1 MSSGNEVA
9 TDRPWIGAVNDEF
22 GMYSYV
28 YSCISTWPSRH
39 TADRSPFVVV
49 VVVNSDNPRHYTLG
63 PPIGLGASSTVYAA
77 TYRCP
82 GTGKDTEV
90 ALKVVDLDKL
100 PQSAL
105 KLLTT
110 ETQLMSLSKHP
121 NVLRVRGTWLDGRK
135 LYIALRLMRAGSIS
149 DCMRYKFT
157 AGIDEES
164 ARCILKQALEG
175 LK

>member
-1 MSSGNEVA
+1 MRPHFHISTYPHIYFLRFHISTYPPSTFPHTLLIPIPINSGN
-9 TDRPWIGAVNDEF
+9 
-22 GMYSYV
+22 
-28 YSCISTWPSRH
+28 SC
-39 TADRSPFVVV
+39 D
-49 VVVNSDNPRHYTLG
+49 YTLG
-63 PPIGLGASSTVYAA
+63 PPIGFGASSTVYAA
-77 TYRCP
+77 TYHCP
-82 GTGKDTEV
+82 TTREDTQV

-105 KLLTT
+105 KFLTM

-121 NVLRVRGTWLDGRK
+121 NVLRVRGTWLEGRK

-157 AGIDEES
+157 AGMDEES
-164 ARCILKQALEG
+164 IRCILKQALDG

>member
-1 MSSGNEVA
+1 MLLLLHSQHARGSEPSPMSFACSRTRLNPSISIPIPISMLSAAHPSFSRLNSGN
-9 TDRPWIGAVNDEF
+9 
-22 GMYSYV
+22 
-28 YSCISTWPSRH
+28 
-39 TADRSPFVVV
+39 
-49 VVVNSDNPRHYTLG
+49 PRDYTRG
-63 PPIGLGASSTVYAA
+63 RPIGFGASSTVYAA
-77 TYRCP
+77 TYRLP
-82 GTGKDTEV
+82 DTREVIDV

-100 PQSAL
+100 PRSAL
-105 KLLTT
+105 KLLTM

-121 NVLRVRGTWLDGRK
+121 NVLRVRGTWLEGRK

-164 ARCILKQALEG
+164 IRCILKQALEG

>member
-1 MSSGNEVA
+1 MPALALTLTYHYTLLV
-9 TDRPWIGAVNDEF
+9 RVRI
-22 GMYSYV
+22 
-28 YSCISTWPSRH
+28 
-39 TADRSPFVVV
+39 
-49 VVVNSDNPRHYTLG
+49 NSDNSRDYTLG
-63 PPIGLGASSTVYAA
+63 PPIGFGASSTVYAA
-77 TYRCP
+77 TYHCP
-82 GTGKDTEV
+82 DTGEDIEV

-105 KLLTT
+105 KLLTM

-121 NVLRVRGTWLDGRK
+121 NVLRVRGTWPDGRK

-157 AGIDEES
+157 AGIDEDS
-164 ARCILKQALEG
+164 IRCILKQALEG

>member
-1 MSSGNEVA
+1 MHPLRRCHSL
-9 TDRPWIGAVNDEF
+9 T
-22 GMYSYV
+22 
-28 YSCISTWPSRH
+28 
-39 TADRSPFVVV
+39 TALR
-49 VVVNSDNPRHYTLG
+49 NSDDPCDYT
-63 PPIGLGASSTVYAA
+63 IGRSIGFGASSTVYAA
-77 TYRCP
+77 TYYCP
-82 GTGKDTEV
+82 DTREDIDV

-105 KLLTT
+105 RLLTT
-110 ETQLMSLSKHP
+110 EAQLMSFSKHP
-121 NVLRVRGTWLDGRK
+121 NVLRVRGTWLEGRK

-164 ARCILKQALEG
+164 IRCILKQALEG

>member
-1 MSSGNEVA
+1 MCPRFHISTHPHFHVPTFPQQYIDSGN
-9 TDRPWIGAVNDEF
+9 
-22 GMYSYV
+22 
-28 YSCISTWPSRH
+28 PS
-39 TADRSPFVVV
+39 D
-49 VVVNSDNPRHYTLG
+49 YTLG
-63 PPIGLGASSTVYAA
+63 PPIGFGASSTVYAA
-77 TYRCP
+77 TYQCP
-82 GTGKDTEV
+82 DTREDIQV

-105 KLLTT
+105 KFLTM

-121 NVLRVRGTWLDGRK
+121 NVLRVRGTWLEGRK

-157 AGIDEES
+157 AGMDEES
-164 ARCILKQALEG
+164 IRCILKQALDG